1 MVVSAEVAAALAA
14 GRPVVAL
21 ESTIISHGMPYPQ
34 NLETAR
40 QVEAVVRANGA
51 TPATIAVLGGVPHVG
66 LTPAQLQSLAR
77 AGKAVRKVSRRD
89 LPLVMALG
97 LDGATTVSATML
109 LAARAGIAV
118 FVTGGIGG
126 VHRGGESTMDVSA
139 DLTELGR
146 TPVAVVCA
154 GAKSVLDIPRTLEFL
169 ETQGVCVAA
178 YGADEFPAFFTRH
191 SRCPA
196 PARVDSPAQAAA
208 MIAAARTLAL
218 GGGMVLAVPI
228 PEEHAAA
235 GAQVEQAIAAALR
248 EAEERGVKGNEVTPF
263 LLQRIQ
269 ELTGGKSLEANI
281 ALVKNN
287 AAVGARVAAEL
298 AALR

>member
-1 MVVSAEVAAALAA
+1 MPDAAL
-14 GRPVVAL
+14 RLHNCPQCPAL
-21 ESTIISHGMPYPQ
+21 H
-34 NLETAR
+34 
-40 QVEAVVRANGA
+40 
-51 TPATIAVLGGVPHVG
+51 
-66 LTPAQLQSLAR
+66 
-77 AGKAVRKVSRRD
+77 
-89 LPLVMALG
+89 
-97 LDGATTVSATML
+97 
-109 LAARAGIAV
+109 
-118 FVTGGIGG
+118 
-126 VHRGGESTMDVSA
+126 
-139 DLTELGR
+139 
-146 TPVAVVCA
+146 A
-154 GAKSVLDIPRTLEFL
+154 GAAPQSPSCHVTVWPFPRFPSR
-169 ETQGVCVAA
+169 QGVCVAA

-208 MIAAARTLAL
+208 MIAAARRLAL